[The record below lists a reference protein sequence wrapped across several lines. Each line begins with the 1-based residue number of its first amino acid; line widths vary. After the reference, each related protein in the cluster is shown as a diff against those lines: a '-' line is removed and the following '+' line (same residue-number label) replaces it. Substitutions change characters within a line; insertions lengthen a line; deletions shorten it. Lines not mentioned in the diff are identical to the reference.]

1 MTFSCEDATRVEGG
15 IGAMQWSSFDVV
27 FLAALVGMRSCEKV
41 EVLRGL
47 RRRLRVGCLVVVRS
61 ARGLRGVLYPVS
73 EIGDVCGDV

>member
-1 MTFSCEDATRVEGG
+1 MTHCMTFSCEDATRVEGG
-15 IGAMQWSSFDVV
+15 GGAAEWSSFDVV

-73 EIGDVCGDV
+73 EIW